1 MDEEDITEVMARIV
15 MEFVRQK
22 ERRDTTQ
29 RAVKSVVKR
38 VSRFNGDEV
47 PKMLTAYMTRDVDE
61 AIRLEY
67 FCQVVAVGMH
77 GEVKEL

>member
-1 MDEEDITEVMARIV
+1 MQMMERTLMDLGRA
-15 MEFVRQK
+15 K
-22 ERRDTTQ
+22 LKRD
-29 RAVKSVVKR
+29 AVQQVVQCVVDR
-38 VSRFNGDEV
+38 VGRFNRDRVDRFYLEAYDA
-47 PKMLTAYMTRDVDE
+47 KMTARDVDE